1 MTDNNTFCI
10 LPWVHLHIKPNKDV
24 HLCSR
29 KSIPLGNLNETS
41 INELFH
47 SNKMDTIRFKM
58 LNGEKVEGC
67 EKCYHCENL
76 NGYSMRKMVNLWF
89 LELLHYDNITS
100 WKDDVIYDGTNY
112 NYNWVEL
119 FKSTPIKIKWIAIHA
134 SNVCNLSCRGCYS
147 MLSSKWKKDE
157 IKLGINPY
165 PLHDADLSTFNI
177 NFEDIE
183 FITMYGG
190 EPLIMKQNDQ
200 LADTLLSSPNIKR
213 KILQY
218 YTNGTVM
225 PNSKILELWKNIR
238 YLHLNI
244 SIDDYGEYNDYFRF
258 GSKWKIIQ
266 NNLKQYIKYKNEYK
280 WQLSIATVINIH
292 NVEHLD
298 LLYNFLID
306 IGIET
311 SQIKYNLCIVPE
323 ELDIRNLPNEYK
335 ELIINKYK
343 MLDIPENL
351 KYLVLEHLKMPS
363 RISNLAVTAFNKTL
377 NMLRNQEIPNTDLKK
392 FL

>member
-1 MTDNNTFCI
+1 MNNNTFCI
-10 LPWVHLHIKPNKDV
+10 LPWVHTHIKPNKDV
-24 HLCSR
+24 HICCR
-29 KSIPLGNLNETS
+29 KSIPLGNLNKNS
-41 INELFH
+41 LNEIFN
-47 SNKMDTIRFKM
+47 SKKMDTIRSKM

-76 NGYSMRKMVNLWF
+76 NNYSMRKMMNLWF
-89 LELLHYDNITS
+89 LELLHNNNITP

-112 NYNWVEL
+112 DYDWVEL
-119 FKSTPIKIKWIAIHA
+119 FKNTPKKIKWLAIHA
-134 SNVCNLSCRGCYS
+134 SNICNLSCRGCYS

-157 IKLGINPY
+157 LNLGINPH
-165 PLHDADLSTFNI
+165 PLYDDNLSTFNI

-200 LADTLLSSPNIKR
+200 LADILLSTPNLSN

-218 YTNGTVM
+218 YTNGTIMV
-225 PNSKILELWKNIR
+225 NSKILELWKKVR
-238 YLHLNI
+238 YLHLNV

-258 GSKWKIIQ
+258 GSKWDDVQ
-266 NNLKQYIKYKNEYK
+266 NNLKQYIKYKNKYG

-306 IGIET
+306 MGINS
-311 SQIKYNLCIVPE
+311 SQITYNLCIIPE
-323 ELDIRNLPNEYK
+323 ELDIRNLPDEYK

-343 MLDIPENL
+343 TLDIPENL
-351 KYLVLEHLKMPS
+351 KYLVLKHIKLPS
-363 RISNLAVTAFNKTL
+363 RISNLAVSAFNKKL
-377 NMLRNQEIPNTDLKK
+377 NELRNQETPNTHLKK